1 MRYDVDPD
9 QLRKL
14 ASELQRIEA
23 AVGDLGRL
31 AADPGVEL
39 GSPLV
44 AAGLHEVAGN
54 WSKSRRRVIAQ
65 LDALAIRVE
74 AAAASYG
81 GVEGD
86 LTAALAGR

>member
-1 MRYDVDPD
+1 MTYDVDPD

-23 AVGDLGRL
+23 AVGDLGRR
-31 AADPGVEL
+31 AADSGVEL

-44 AAGLHEVAGN
+44 VAGLREVVGN
-54 WSKSRRRVIAQ
+54 WAKSRRRIIAE
-65 LDALAIRVE
+65 LDALAIRVDT
-74 AAAASYG
+74 AAVAYG

>member
-1 MRYDVDPD
+1 MTYDVDPD

-23 AVGDLGRL
+23 AVGDLGRR
-31 AADPGVEL
+31 AADSGVDL

-44 AAGLHEVAGN
+44 AAGLHDVADN
-54 WSKSRRRVIAQ
+54 WSKSRRRIIAQ
-65 LDALAIRVE
+65 LDALAVRVD
-74 AAAASYG
+74 AAAAAYG
-81 GVEGD
+81 CVEGD